1 MISERGQR
9 MVEEAPS
16 YYQDALTYQQIQD
29 AKAQEYD
36 LLQEKIEDLRLQ
48 LNPTTA
54 TWGLKYYEKEL
65 GLPSDEAKPIEE
77 RRSNVVSKRRGFGN
91 FSADLVKTVALSFTN
106 GEVNV
111 KNFLKNI
118 LNLKT
123 NTFTKG
129 YIGSDGTIN
138 SAVTTTWTQDENKVV
153 VDNSTADNGGIISD
167 FLGIGS
173 SLPLSFAANPV
184 NATDVAYVSVSFYT
198 ATQVFISRVLG
209 NPGAIKL
216 ENLQPPSNAAYA
228 RVNVRFKVG
237 TGMVVSP
244 QLEIGAA
251 ATKFEPRKDY
261 ELEIKFVSNTGLP
274 PNLDDFKAAIDN
286 IIHAHLAVTY
296 RFRYITVNEAQAM
309 TINQLNS
316 TQLTNFA
323 PFSDIF
329 A

>member
-1 MISERGQR
+1 

-48 LNPTTA
+48 LNPMTA

-65 GLPSDEAKPIEE
+65 GLPSDEAKPIED

-91 FSADLVKTVALSFTN
+91 FSASLVKTVARSFTN
-106 GEVNV
+106 GEVDV
-111 KNFLKNI
+111 KNFLKNL

-123 NTFTKG
+123 NTFTAG
-129 YIGSDGTIN
+129 YIGNDGVIVT
-138 SAVTTTWTQDENKVV
+138 STTTWTQDENKVV
-153 VDNSTADNGGIISD
+153 VDNSTADNGGIVSD
-167 FLGIGS
+167 FLGVS
-173 SLPLSFAANPV
+173 PLFPVSFAANPI
-184 NATDVAYVSVSFYT
+184 NAADVSYVSVTFFT
-198 ATQVFISRVLG
+198 TGKVFINRILG
-209 NPGAIKL
+209 SLGTTKL
-216 ENLQPPSNAAYA
+216 ENVQPPSNAAYA
-228 RVNVRFKVG
+228 RVNVRFKAG
-237 TGMVVSP
+237 TGMQVSP
-244 QLEIGAA
+244 QLEIGTA
-251 ATKFEPRKDY
+251 ATKYEPRKDY

-286 IIHAHLAVTY
+286 IIHAHLGVTY
-296 RFRYITVNEAQAM
+296 RYRYLTVSEVQAL

-323 PFSDIF
+323 PFSDIY